1 MILKRLGLIIFIFA
15 FIFPLISFAGENNV
29 NKGNVNKGNVN
40 KGNLLLFDENT
51 PRQDTFSF
59 DIDESERLKPR
70 ANDFELINY
79 APMSNK
85 NGERWVLITV
95 KNTSAGRRFLKSEH
109 LVATFVNE
117 EQINPID
124 LNESVDDGKVF
135 SKTIFFGVN
144 KFPIVMLEIQP

>member
-1 MILKRLGLIIFIFA
+1 MFLKRLGLIIFIFA
-15 FIFPLISFAGENNV
+15 FIFPIISFAGEN
-29 NKGNVNKGNVN
+29 NVNKGNVN

-59 DIDESERLKPR
+59 DIDEFERLKPR
-70 ANDFELINY
+70 ANDFELIHY

-95 KNTSAGRRFLKSEH
+95 KNTSAGRLFLKSEH
-109 LVATFVNE
+109 IVATFVNE

-124 LNESVDDGKVF
+124 LNESVDSGKVF

>member
-1 MILKRLGLIIFIFA
+1 MYSSLLPIILNSTGVVDFTSKFSDIKLNPPRDIFLVTPGKDNI
-15 FIFPLISFAGENNV
+15 
-29 NKGNVNKGNVN
+29 
-40 KGNLLLFDENT
+40 LLFDENT

-59 DIDESERLKPR
+59 DIEESERLKPR
-70 ANDFELINY
+70 ANDFELIHY

-85 NGERWVLITV
+85 KGERWVLITV

-109 LVATFVNE
+109 ILATLVNE

-124 LNESVDDGKVF
+124 LNESVDAGKVF

>member
-1 MILKRLGLIIFIFA
+1 MILKSLGLIIFIFA
-15 FIFPLISFAGENNV
+15 FIFPLISFAVEKNV
-29 NKGNVNKGNVN
+29 NKDNV
-40 KGNLLLFDENT
+40 LLFDENT

-59 DIDESERLKPR
+59 DIDESKFLKPR
-70 ANDFELINY
+70 ANDFELIHY

-85 NGERWVLITV
+85 DGERWVLITV

-109 LVATFVNE
+109 IVATFANE
-117 EQINPID
+117 KQINPID
-124 LNESVDDGKVF
+124 LNESVDAGKVF

>member
-1 MILKRLGLIIFIFA
+1 MFLKRLGLIIFIFA
-15 FIFPLISFAGENNV
+15 FIFPIISFAGKN
-29 NKGNVNKGNVN
+29 NVNKGNVN

-59 DIDESERLKPR
+59 DIDEFERLKPR
-70 ANDFELINY
+70 ANDFELIHY

-109 LVATFVNE
+109 IVATFVNE

-124 LNESVDDGKVF
+124 LNESVDSGKVF